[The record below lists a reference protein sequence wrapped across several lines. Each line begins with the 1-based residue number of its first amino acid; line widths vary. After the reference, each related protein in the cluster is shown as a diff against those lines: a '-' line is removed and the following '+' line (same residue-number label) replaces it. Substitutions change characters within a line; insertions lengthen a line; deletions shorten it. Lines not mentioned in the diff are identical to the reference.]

1 MDTTDEADLDAP
13 TLALGDI
20 NADDAT
26 DISTDLGNDDDAR
39 IQTSKLD
46 LLVF

>member
-1 MDTTDEADLDAP
+1 MDTTDESDPDAP

-26 DISTDLGNDDDAR
+26 DISTDLGNEVMMMMLGYR
-39 IQTSKLD
+39 HQN
-46 LLVF
+46 